1 VNPGSDPDRDDF
13 GLPPVDIEIPDDARE
28 LDRDVQAYQ
37 RELRAL
43 RRRQRA
49 SRLRGP
55 LTRDGMVLPLLA
67 GCLILALVTST
78 LLIMFAADQ
87 TGMPELPGH
96 TTTQSAPPKHPA
108 SSPPAAAGKI
118 GGPLPSGQI
127 TVAGKSVPLSAVTA
141 SVAAVLTLIPQNC
154 RCASTLRQ
162 LGTRAAQAHVAVYL
176 VGTAGVMQQLAQ
188 LAAQAGQHSAQVA
201 EDKVAEDKADVLGT
215 TYRHSGVTAI
225 LVRSDGLVAS
235 VVSSLTQPARLQQAE
250 AGLRQ
255 IGAAKLA
262 GG

>member
-1 VNPGSDPDRDDF
+1 VNPGSEPDRDDF

-67 GCLILALVTST
+67 GCLILALITST

-96 TTTQSAPPKHPA
+96 TATPSAAPKHPT
-108 SSPPAAAGKI
+108 SQPPAGKI

-127 TVAGKSVPLSAVTA
+127 VVEGQRVPLRTVTA
-141 SVAAVLTLIPQNC
+141 SMGAVLALIPRNC
-154 RCASTLRQ
+154 RCAAVLRQ
-162 LGTRAAQAHVAVYL
+162 LGARAGQAHVAVYL
-176 VGTAGVMQQLAQ
+176 VGTADVIQQVLQ
-188 LAAQAGQHSAQVA
+188 LAAQAGQTSARVA
-201 EDKVAEDKADVLGT
+201 KDVSNVLGT
-215 TYRHSGVTAI
+215 TYGQSGVTAI
-225 LVRSDGLVAS
+225 LVRSDGIVAS
-235 VVSSLTQPARLQQAE
+235 VVGSLAQPARLKQAE
-250 AGLRQ
+250 AGLQQ
-255 IGAAKLA
+255 IGTAKLA
-262 GG
+262 GS

>member
-87 TGMPELPGH
+87 TGMPAQPGH
-96 TTTQSAPPKHPA
+96 SAAHSATAKHPTTQP
-108 SSPPAAAGKI
+108 AAGKI

-127 TVAGKSVPLSAVTA
+127 VVAGKSVPLRTVTA
-141 SVAAVLTLIPQNC
+141 TMAAALALVPQD
-154 RCASTLRQ
+154 CACAATLRQ
-162 LGTRAAQAHVAVYL
+162 LGSRAAQAHVALYL
-176 VGTAGVMQQLAQ
+176 VGTPAVMQQVFQ
-188 LAAQAGQHSAQVA
+188 LASQTGQNSARVA
-201 EDKVAEDKADVLGT
+201 EDADDVLGSA
-215 TYRHSGVTAI
+215 YGQSGVTAI

-235 VVSSLTQPARLQQAE
+235 VVGGLAQPAKLRQAE

-255 IGAAKLA
+255 IGSAELA
-262 GG
+262 GR